1 MNIRPARPT
10 DIPGILELLHEHAR
24 RGDVLPRSAQSVQE
38 TLPDWLVG
46 VVNGQ
51 VIACV
56 SLLFYTEALAEVRS
70 LAVHDD
76 VKGQGWGSTI
86 VKELIVQARQRG
98 VPTLFALTRAVK
110 FFQSV
115 GFAVTS
121 MERFPE
127 KVYRDCVQCPVRH
140 ACDETAVV
148 LHLNAPIQERLE
160 IRDWRLGNLSIS
172 NLQSPIPN
180 IPITQISNYPKGE
193 ILMPKKK
200 EIPQVN
206 KVVLA
211 YSGGLDTSVIVPWL
225 RENYGCEVICF
236 CANLGQ
242 GDAELAGLTEKA
254 LASGASK
261 VYVEDLRHEFAKDFL
276 FPMMQAGA
284 IYERRYLLGT
294 SVARPLI
301 AKWQVAIAEA
311 EGADAVAHGAT
322 GKGNDQVR
330 FELTYKALNPTLTV
344 IAPWREWDIRS
355 REDALAYARKHNVPV
370 TQTEKSIYSRDANLW
385 HLSHEGGILE
395 DPAQEPEEVM
405 YQLSVSPEAAPD
417 VAEVVKIDF
426 EKGIP
431 TAVND
436 IQMPPA
442 AIIEKLNE
450 LGAKHGIGRIDLVE
464 NRLVG
469 MKSHGVYETP
479 GGTILYAAHHEL
491 ETLCLDRDT
500 MHYKEQQAVRYAE
513 LVYDGKWY
521 TFLREAMQAFVDK
534 TQETVTGWVKL
545 KLYKGNVIVNGRYS
559 PHSLYREDFA
569 TFGQEDVYD
578 QSDAVGFITLFGLQ
592 MKVRA
597 MMEVSDGGKTR
608 YAAPDYSKFKRD

>member
-1 MNIRPARPT
+1 
-10 DIPGILELLHEHAR
+10 
-24 RGDVLPRSAQSVQE
+24 
-38 TLPDWLVG
+38 
-46 VVNGQ
+46 
-51 VIACV
+51 
-56 SLLFYTEALAEVRS
+56 
-70 LAVHDD
+70 
-76 VKGQGWGSTI
+76 
-86 VKELIVQARQRG
+86 
-98 VPTLFALTRAVK
+98 
-110 FFQSV
+110 
-115 GFAVTS
+115 
-121 MERFPE
+121 
-127 KVYRDCVQCPVRH
+127 
-140 ACDETAVV
+140 
-148 LHLNAPIQERLE
+148 
-160 IRDWRLGNLSIS
+160 
-172 NLQSPIPN
+172 
-180 IPITQISNYPKGE
+180 
-193 ILMPKKK
+193 
-200 EIPQVN
+200 
-206 KVVLA
+206 
-211 YSGGLDTSVIVPWL
+211 
-225 RENYGCEVICF
+225 
-236 CANLGQ
+236 
-242 GDAELAGLTEKA
+242 
-254 LASGASK
+254 
-261 VYVEDLRHEFAKDFL
+261 
-276 FPMMQAGA
+276 MMQAGA

-330 FELTYKALNPTLTV
+330 FELTYKALNPTLHV

-370 TQTEKSIYSRDANLW
+370 THTEKSIYSRDANLW

-395 DPAQEPEEVM
+395 DPTNEPEESM
-405 YQLSVSPEAAPD
+405 YQLSVSPENAPD
-417 VAEVVKIDF
+417 QAEYVKIDF
-426 EKGIP
+426 EKGLPI
-431 TAVND
+431 AIND
-436 IQMPPA
+436 VQLPPA
-442 AIIEKLNE
+442 AIVEKLNE

-479 GGTILYAAHHEL
+479 GGTILYAAHHEM

-500 MHYKEQQAVRYAE
+500 MHYKEQQAVRYSE

-521 TFLREAMQAFVDK
+521 TFLREAMQSFVDK

-545 KLYKGNVIVNGRYS
+545 KLYKGNVMVAGRYS
-559 PHSLYREDFA
+559 PNSLYREDFA